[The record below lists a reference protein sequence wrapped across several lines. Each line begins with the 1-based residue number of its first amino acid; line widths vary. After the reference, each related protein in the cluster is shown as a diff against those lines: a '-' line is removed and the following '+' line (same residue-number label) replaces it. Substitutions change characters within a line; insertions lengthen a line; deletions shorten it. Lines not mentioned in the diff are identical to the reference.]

1 MPLQVLHQ
9 VYAAC
14 AATAW
19 GLMKFSVPANAI
31 AKWTCSANNRHTK
44 GAKRGRE
51 EGEGRDARLKGAN
64 VNMNAC
70 PAASNISSAIGIQ
83 SKLLINMCAAW
94 PRPRPAPAPAP
105 DHGQANAK
113 MTACCCCCCC
123 NSVGV
128 HGSGWRGAC
137 LASTVKE
144 QWARG
149 IAWPLDCRQ
158 MQCIHG
164 KKFPPPPPPSLPS
177 PLQRSRTFG
186 NHWNSHIKEEGT
198 ESESCQFASCGSG
211 QLDSMDYLNIL
222 LCFHCVALY
231 PTATGLWQTY
241 SSWHFRPH
249 KVEINICASVWTRL
263 TRRVDELGLWNLMT
277 VCIISGVN

>member
-164 KKFPPPPPPSLPS
+164 KKFPPPLPPLFRLLFSAVGHLGITGIRISKKKAPSPRVASLPVAA
-177 PLQRSRTFG
+177 PVNWIRWTIWTFCFAFIALPYTQQPPGYGKRTAVG
-186 NHWNSHIKEEGT
+186 
-198 ESESCQFASCGSG
+198 
-211 QLDSMDYLNIL
+211 
-222 LCFHCVALY
+222 
-231 PTATGLWQTY
+231 
-241 SSWHFRPH
+241 
-249 KVEINICASVWTRL
+249 
-263 TRRVDELGLWNLMT
+263 
-277 VCIISGVN
+277 ISGHTKWK

>member
-164 KKFPPPPPPSLPS
+164 KKFPPPS
-177 PLQRSRTFG
+177 PLSSVSSSAQSDIWESLEFAYQRRRHRVRELPVCQLRLRSTGFDGLFEHFALLSLRCLIP
-186 NHWNSHIKEEGT
+186 NSHRAMANVQQLAFPATQSGNKHLCVCMNAFN
-198 ESESCQFASCGSG
+198 SESRWARALKFD
-211 QLDSMDYLNIL
+211 DSMY
-222 LCFHCVALY
+222 Y
-231 PTATGLWQTY
+231 QW
-241 SSWHFRPH
+241 S
-249 KVEINICASVWTRL
+249 
-263 TRRVDELGLWNLMT
+263 
-277 VCIISGVN
+277 